1 MSHLKIGESKVIESR
16 ESQDGTMIRRR
27 RVSLDGKH
35 RFTTYERIERPGMM
49 VRKRSGSR
57 EAFDR
62 EKLMKAVRNS
72 VGKYF
77 DSDLDVQN
85 IVDKVEELIY
95 ERGKDEIP
103 SSLIGETI
111 LEVLSDTNE
120 MAYVR
125 FASVFKEFKTLDDLE
140 RSIMEQR
147 ERIWQLEREGKI
159 LVLLPEGPVKI
170 ATAEHEGWPML
181 ELYLQGRR
189 QAEQRIDEIMLEED
203 LDLLLGNYQLR
214 FHHTDLMPVLPPVH
228 IEQKPEEE
236 TSKKKDKEKKKN
248 PKTEQR
254 PSVRRPSSNYDDKPL
269 SVLKVGKM
277 SDTKEPD
284 ASKDAKTKIYQ

>member
-77 DSDLDVQN
+77 DSDLEVQN
-85 IVDKVEELIY
+85 IVDKVEEQIY
-95 ERGKDEIP
+95 DQGKDEVP

-111 LEVLSDTNE
+111 LGVLSDTNE

-140 RSIMEQR
+140 RSIAEQR
-147 ERIWQLEREGKI
+147 ER
-159 LVLLPEGPVKI
+159 
-170 ATAEHEGWPML
+170 M
-181 ELYLQGRR
+181 ELRK
-189 QAEQRIDEIMLEED
+189 
-203 LDLLLGNYQLR
+203 N
-214 FHHTDLMPVLPPVH
+214 
-228 IEQKPEEE
+228 
-236 TSKKKDKEKKKN
+236 KKE
-248 PKTEQR
+248 
-254 PSVRRPSSNYDDKPL
+254 
-269 SVLKVGKM
+269 
-277 SDTKEPD
+277 
-284 ASKDAKTKIYQ
+284 

>member
-1 MSHLKIGESKVIESR
+1 MGHLKIGESKVIESR

-85 IVDKVEELIY
+85 IVDQVEELIY

-147 ERIWQLEREGKI
+147 ERMR
-159 LVLLPEGPVKI
+159 
-170 ATAEHEGWPML
+170 
-181 ELYLQGRR
+181 
-189 QAEQRIDEIMLEED
+189 
-203 LDLLLGNYQLR
+203 LR
-214 FHHTDLMPVLPPVH
+214 
-228 IEQKPEEE
+228 
-236 TSKKKDKEKKKN
+236 KDK
-248 PKTEQR
+248 
-254 PSVRRPSSNYDDKPL
+254 
-269 SVLKVGKM
+269 
-277 SDTKEPD
+277 KE
-284 ASKDAKTKIYQ
+284 

>member
-85 IVDKVEELIY
+85 IVDQVEELIY
-95 ERGKDEIP
+95 DQGKDEVP

-111 LEVLSDTNE
+111 LEVLSNTNE

-140 RSIMEQR
+140 RSITEQR
-147 ERIWQLEREGKI
+147 ERMSKREK
-159 LVLLPEGPVKI
+159 
-170 ATAEHEGWPML
+170 A
-181 ELYLQGRR
+181 
-189 QAEQRIDEIMLEED
+189 
-203 LDLLLGNYQLR
+203 
-214 FHHTDLMPVLPPVH
+214 
-228 IEQKPEEE
+228 
-236 TSKKKDKEKKKN
+236 KE
-248 PKTEQR
+248 
-254 PSVRRPSSNYDDKPL
+254 
-269 SVLKVGKM
+269 
-277 SDTKEPD
+277 
-284 ASKDAKTKIYQ
+284 